1 MMRQTGNGPNPD
13 LQKILSIWAVILLI
27 ILVTACFSGIQVYYW
42 QRSVAAKEQAS
53 LIRQNQRLAGEV
65 ARLKAA
71 LNRSEQA
78 SNPDLP
84 SVGILAKQ
92 SAAQGSPGKS
102 SAAISVLTGRDR
114 MVLEALRRRD
124 MAALARLVDPEK
136 GLRFSPY
143 SYVNI
148 QQDLVFD
155 AEQLPGLLRE
165 KTNYLWGYYDGTGLP
180 IRLKPAEYFKSFV
193 YDRDYL
199 LAGAEPVSGAAL
211 KNSVTAGNVFEVYPK
226 AVVVEYRDAETETSM
241 NWHYL
246 KLVFEA
252 RDKTWFLVGVVHD
265 QWTL

>member
-1 MMRQTGNGPNPD
+1 MKPTENGPNPD
-13 LQKILSIWAVILLI
+13 LQKILTIWAAILLI

-42 QRSVAAKEQAS
+42 QRSVAAKERAN

-65 ARLKAA
+65 TRLKTA

-78 SNPDLP
+78 STPK
-84 SVGILAKQ
+84 IT
-92 SAAQGSPGKS
+92 PGKIATQPPAAVKS
-102 SAAISVLTGRDR
+102 SDSGSTHQPVLAGRER

-124 MAALARLVDPEK
+124 MAGLARLVDPEK

-143 SYVNI
+143 SFINI
-148 QQDLVFD
+148 HQDLVFD
-155 AEQLPGLLRE
+155 ADQLPELLRE

-180 IRLKPAEYFKSFV
+180 IRLTPAEYFKSFV

-199 LAGAEPVSGAAL
+199 TAGTEPLSGTVL

-226 AVVVEYRDAETETSM
+226 AYIVEYSDIATDSTM

-246 KLVFEA
+246 KLVFEV
-252 RDKTWFLVGVVHD
+252 RDKTWFLVGLIHD
-265 QWTL
+265 QWTM

>member
-1 MMRQTGNGPNPD
+1 MRQTGRGPNPD
-13 LQKILSIWAVILLI
+13 LQKILSIWAAVLLI

-42 QRSVAAKEQAS
+42 QRSAAAKERAN
-53 LIRQNQRLAGEV
+53 LIRQNQRLAAEV

-71 LNRSEQA
+71 LNHSGQG
-78 SNPDLP
+78 SNPGVQP
-84 SVGILAKQ
+84 RAISVKHPV
-92 SAAQGSPGKS
+92 AQGSSGKS
-102 SAAISVLTGRDR
+102 PTIPSNLAARER
-114 MVLEALRRRD
+114 MVLEALRRQD
-124 MAALARLVDPEK
+124 MTALARLVDPEK

-155 AEQLPGLLRE
+155 VDQLPGLLRA

-180 IRLKPAEYFKSFV
+180 IRLKSAEYFKSFV
-193 YDRDYL
+193 YERDYL
-199 LAGAEPVSGAAL
+199 LDGAEPSSGAVL

-226 AVVVEYRDAETETSM
+226 AVVVEYRDAESKTSM

-252 RDKTWFLVGVVHD
+252 RDKTWFLVGLVHD
-265 QWTL
+265 QWTI